1 MVERRARAGFTLV
14 EVMVSV
20 LVMGI
25 LLAGISR
32 ILSTARDTR
41 DIIHNIQEEQLTGP
55 AILDLVERDLRAI
68 FTTSLPREL
77 HLRVKNDVILGEDA
91 DRIDFFATTDS
102 LLWTSEGDRHM
113 RADVTEVGYCLR
125 TSPEDN
131 DFLEMYRRE
140 DFGID
145 EEPQAGGQ
153 YVFLTDRVVSFDVT
167 VYPDDG
173 PEADTEPLEEWGVDP
188 NDPDHS
194 GLPASVHLRLEI
206 ETEPRLLYET
216 QAMYRTRQKRIFE
229 RIVRLPQSLRVEPD
243 QVARLAI
250 PTQPGS
256 AGASSEIQ
264 DGGEE
269 GGASETGGNGGTGGT
284 GSGATEQPGGASGG
298 NR

>member
-1 MVERRARAGFTLV
+1 MVPERRARSGFTLV

-32 ILSTARDTR
+32 ILTTARDTR

-55 AILDLVERDLRAI
+55 AILDLIERDLRAV

-91 DRIDFFATTDS
+91 DRLDFFATTDS

-113 RADVTEVGYCLR
+113 RSDVTEVGYCLR

-131 DFLEMYRRE
+131 DFLEIYRRE

-145 EEPQAGGQ
+145 DEPQAGGQ
-153 YVFLTDRVVSFDVT
+153 YVFLTDRVVSFDAT
-167 VYPDDG
+167 VFPEDG

-194 GLPASVHLRLEI
+194 GLPASLHLRLEI

-216 QAMYRTRQKRIFE
+216 GAVFRTRQKRSFE

-243 QVARLAI
+243 QVPRLAI

-256 AGASSEIQ
+256 ASSSPELQ
-264 DGGEE
+264 DGGADE
-269 GGASETGGNGGTGGT
+269 GGDGATGGDGTEQG
-284 GSGATEQPGGASGG
+284 GSGAGQQGGTTGG
-298 NR
+298 SR